1 MGSVSNMTFD
11 EYLLS
16 WSRLHSQAKAS
27 AIVRMWLRA
36 AFWCSSPFI
45 RFGPNA
51 VTFFGA
57 LVMLLTIPLAHTRPI
72 CAAVAMPLIGLIDNI
87 DGIVAVRSQRVSRY
101 GAFLDSV
108 VDRLVDIACVGLIIS
123 FGAPI
128 TLAILAVMTTL
139 LLEYIRARASSLGA
153 TDVGVISI
161 AEKPTR
167 VILTFMTLL
176 CIALF
181 PFDQEVVS
189 TISIITWSTVG
200 MIGIFQVWPAMRRQ
214 LQAQ

>member
-1 MGSVSNMTFD
+1 
-11 EYLLS
+11 
-16 WSRLHSQAKAS
+16 
-27 AIVRMWLRA
+27 
-36 AFWCSSPFI
+36 
-45 RFGPNA
+45 
-51 VTFFGA
+51 
-57 LVMLLTIPLAHTRPI
+57 
-72 CAAVAMPLIGLIDNI
+72 MPLIGLIDNI